1 MAIRNPNNGDNNS
14 ELGAQTEHMMA
25 GGSLSILRRKGK
37 AFKVMGNP
45 RTDNQHRAPLEQIN
59 SELLSK
65 DILTLVK
72 EYKEEAKHFKPVS
85 HN

>member
-1 MAIRNPNNGDNNS
+1 
-14 ELGAQTEHMMA
+14 MA

-45 RTDNQHRAPLEQIN
+45 RTDNQHRAPVEQIN